1 MLLLSSYGHHQDPGM
16 FANLYPGTH
25 NDVDIPGLAVCRLVR
40 GLLSSRTNGEGSPLG
55 APAASRSSSIGMRS
69 TTKKA
74 LRGAPAASRS
84 SSIGM
89 RSTTKKALR
98 IVSLGFPAQVLRDG
112 CVGNL
117 HTLGFRDCL
126 DTPRGQLLGVG
137 VIEQIG
143 EAAHRSMSSPR
154 LFRSCWGRRLGGC
167 GEPDWGPRGGRT
179 LRA

>member
-1 MLLLSSYGHHQDPGM
+1 M

-25 NDVDIPGLAVCRLVR
+25 NDVDIPGLAAYRLVH

-74 LRGAPAASRS
+74 L
-84 SSIGM
+84 
-89 RSTTKKALR
+89 K

-117 HTLGFRDCL
+117 HTLGFRDCS

-137 VIEQIG
+137 VIEQIR

-154 LFRSCWGRRLGGC
+154 LFRSCGGQRLGGC
-167 GEPDWGPRGGRT
+167 GEPDWRPRGGRT